1 MIEEIKFHNTFIK
14 QIKAWM
20 NETMNKKQR
29 KKSAR
34 NSYELSRRNQIDSY
48 FIPRG
53 FLENR
58 GAVSEDYIKYVLK
71 SYKQYAIMI
80 AEQYSASSKRKI
92 PENLR
97 NKILMFKL

>member
-1 MIEEIKFHNTFIK
+1 MIEEIKFHNAFIK

-20 NETMNKKQR
+20 NETMNKKQSR
-29 KKSAR
+29 PAFLR
-34 NSYELSRRNQIDSY
+34 SYELGRRNQIDSY

-58 GAVSEDYIKYVLK
+58 GAVSDDYIKSILK

-80 AEQYSASSKRKI
+80 AEQYSACSKREI